1 MLNRLLL
8 ITLFLLAFI
17 LPLSAQEKDS
27 TDIWSDWGE
36 DENAECTSHDH
47 DVNYSLFYEPFGGKP
62 TIELTYGN
70 SDIAMK
76 SFGKLS
82 SNRGFANAGSAEL
95 RLSYSSLNDYE
106 DYIVKYKNRFF
117 FVSNNSTDLVSKKNT
132 PFNINSNLWRFGFGT
147 QEGYGYKIGSSAIV
161 PYNSNSFVWSR
172 VEWNMPTYAG
182 NLPELTAEDQNRLD
196 LFNNAFRFGTMAEGG
211 VKVQLV
217 PLFTLNAGY
226 EKAVIFPRYLVWKQL
241 GSMIVE
247 AAAQGAVGMFSSEVL
262 DSSPAAGPIVNF
274 LLKSGVSYAIY
285 QLRREKMNW
294 PFNSAEPL
302 TYDTWKVGMT
312 FTF

>member
-1 MLNRLLL
+1 MLKRTLL
-8 ITLFLLAFI
+8 TSLFLLAFI

-27 TDIWSDWGE
+27 TDVWEDWGE
-36 DENAECTSHDH
+36 DETSECKSHDQLF
-47 DVNYSLFYEPFGGKP
+47 NYTPFESFGGNP

-82 SNRGFANAGSAEL
+82 NRGFANVGSAEL
-95 RLSYSSLNDYE
+95 KLSYSSLDDYE
-106 DYIVKYKNRFF
+106 DYVVKYKNRFF
-117 FVSNNSTDLVSKKNT
+117 FVSNNSTDLVSEKNT

-147 QEGYGYKIGSSAIV
+147 QEGYGYKIGSSAVV
-161 PYNSNSFVWSR
+161 PYTSNSFVWSR
-172 VEWNMPTYAG
+172 VEWNIPTYAG
-182 NLPELTAEDQNRLD
+182 NLPELPAEDQNRLD

-211 VKVQLV
+211 IKLQIV

-226 EKAVIFPRYLVWKQL
+226 EKSVIFPRYLVWKQL
-241 GSMIVE
+241 GSFIIE
-247 AAAQGAVGMFSSEVL
+247 EIAQGAVGMFAREVM
-262 DSSPAAGPIVNF
+262 DSSPAAGPVVNF
-274 LLKSGVSYAIY
+274 LLKNGVSYAIY

-302 TYDTWKVGMT
+302 TYDTWKIGMT

>member
-27 TDIWSDWGE
+27 TDIWDDWG
-36 DENAECTSHDH
+36 DEESAECTSHDH
-47 DVNYSLFYEPFGGKP
+47 DFEFMPFHSFGGKP

-70 SDIAMK
+70 SEIGMK

-82 SNRGFANAGSAEL
+82 QRGFANAGSAEL
-95 RLSYSSLNDYE
+95 RLSYSSLDDYD
-106 DYIVKYKNRFF
+106 DYLVKYKNHFF
-117 FVSNNSTDLVSKKNT
+117 FVSNNSTDLVSKENA
-132 PFNINSNLWRFGFGT
+132 PFKINSNLWRFGFGT

-161 PYNSNSFVWSR
+161 PYTSNSFVWSR

-182 NLPELTAEDQNRLD
+182 NLPALAAEDQTRLD

-211 VKVQLV
+211 IKVQLV

-226 EKAVIFPRYLVWKQL
+226 EKSVIFPRYLVWKQL
-241 GSMIVE
+241 GSFIVE
-247 AAAQGAVGMFSSEVL
+247 GIAQGAVSMFAGEVM
-262 DSSPAAGPIVNF
+262 DSSPAAGPVVNF

>member
-8 ITLFLLAFI
+8 TTLFLLAFI

-27 TDIWSDWGE
+27 TDIWDDWGE
-36 DENAECTSHDH
+36 DNTSECKSHDRNFEFMPFH
-47 DVNYSLFYEPFGGKP
+47 SFGGSP

-82 SNRGFANAGSAEL
+82 NRGFANAGSAEL
-95 RLSYSSLNDYE
+95 RLSYSSMDDYE
-106 DYIVKYKNRFF
+106 DYIVKYKNHFF
-117 FVSNNSTDLVSKKNT
+117 FVSNNSTDLVSKSNT

-147 QEGYGYKIGSSAIV
+147 QEGYGYKIGRSAIV
-161 PYNSNSFVWSR
+161 PYTSNSFVWSR

-182 NLPELTAEDQNRLD
+182 KLPELTAEDQNRLD

-211 VKVQLV
+211 VKVQIV

-226 EKAVIFPRYLVWKQL
+226 EKSVIFPRYLVWKQL
-241 GSMIVE
+241 GSFIVE
-247 AAAQGAVGMFSSEVL
+247 GIAQGAVSMFAGEVM
-262 DSSPAAGPIVNF
+262 DSSPAAGPIINF
-274 LLKSGVSYAIY
+274 LLKNGVSYAIY

-302 TYDTWKVGMT
+302 TYDTWKIGMT